1 MQQQHDEAQELGI
14 GIRFG
19 VRVGHC
25 HLLIASQ
32 TLSEVV
38 ARPMLYAL
46 PHTPRWFLGLLNQR
60 GNLLPVFDLH
70 HVLQITAQAQG
81 QRTALILD
89 QGRDAVGL
97 CIDGMPQSV
106 RLEQRLRQVPSL
118 PPLLAAHVGAAYG
131 DGSAVWLEFDHHGF
145 FTTLG
150 AQMTATP
157 GIQVHQR

>member
-1 MQQQHDEAQELGI
+1 VQQQHDEVRSGG

-19 VRVGHC
+19 VRVGAC
-25 HLLIASQ
+25 HLLIAPQ

-38 ARPMLYAL
+38 AHPALYPL
-46 PHTPRWFLGLLNQR
+46 PHTPRWFLGILNQR

-70 HVLQITAQAQG
+70 QVLQMDAQEDG

-89 QGRDAVGL
+89 QGSDAVGL

-106 RLEQRLRQVPSL
+106 RLEQHLRQVPPV
-118 PPLLAAHVGAAYG
+118 PPLLATHVEAAYRAG
-131 DGSAVWLEFDHHGF
+131 KTTWLDFDHRGF
-145 FTTLG
+145 FTMLG

-157 GIQVHQR
+157 GSQVHG